1 MKYVAFRLKILVASP
16 DNYGIIPL
24 KGIFDFCVVT
34 RDLSTKIG
42 GKRRGL
48 GVTMS
53 LQGPENSLLGKTEF
67 PFTKC

>member
-1 MKYVAFRLKILVASP
+1 MEYVAFRLKTLVASP

-42 GKRRGL
+42 GKSRGL
-48 GVTMS
+48 GITMS
-53 LQGPENSLLGKTEF
+53 PQGQVNSLLSRTEF